1 MEILVLIL
9 LILLVVY
16 ICFSNHKR
24 KLNILNRISNEFG
37 KKPKDFHEEFDMNFV
52 RMYYKARKENENV
65 NESIDEL
72 TWNDLDM
79 DTVFKR
85 TNYTSTTFG
94 ETYLYYKF
102 REVAY
107 DSKKWAITEELIN
120 SLMKNDSLRNSIK
133 LELSKVGKINDERFI
148 NFVYNPDF
156 NKIKGYYKYP
166 LLAVSLVISVLLMFF
181 DNKIGIFGT
190 VFFMCINI
198 LFYQSAKIYLEDN
211 FSVMAYLLNNIK
223 LCQKLSKIK
232 DNDFSKF
239 RLETEKILSNFAKL
253 RKVKRYSF
261 ALSKRGANLFS
272 DIDLVTEYIKM
283 FFMIDIIAY
292 QNIAKILE
300 ENKEYLYLIYD
311 LVAQLD
317 FAVSLSYYRESIDG
331 YVTPEFID
339 KNVMELENIYHPLID
354 NPIKNSITID
364 RNIIFTGSNASGK
377 YTFIKAVALNCILA
391 QSLNMALCSKYRC
404 QFSKVITSMAIRD
417 DILEGDSYFIAEVK
431 SLKRLLDSLNGNI
444 PILAFVDE
452 ILKGTNTIERISASA
467 SVLKYVGR
475 TNARMLVAT
484 HDIELTQMITTGY
497 DNYHFRETIT
507 DTNVLFDYKLKYG
520 PSTTRNAIKLLKV
533 MDFKTSVVNDAN
545 NIYDSFIKSQKW
557 SKV

>member
-52 RMYYKARKENENV
+52 RTYYKARKENENV

-166 LLAVSLVISVLLMFF
+166 LLY
-181 DNKIGIFGT
+181 KYIFHLYHKH
-190 VFFMCINI
+190 I
-198 LFYQSAKIYLEDN
+198 LDLQ
-211 FSVMAYLLNNIK
+211 
-223 LCQKLSKIK
+223 LSKM
-232 DNDFSKF
+232 
-239 RLETEKILSNFAKL
+239 
-253 RKVKRYSF
+253 VC
-261 ALSKRGANLFS
+261 
-272 DIDLVTEYIKM
+272 
-283 FFMIDIIAY
+283 
-292 QNIAKILE
+292 
-300 ENKEYLYLIYD
+300 
-311 LVAQLD
+311 
-317 FAVSLSYYRESIDG
+317 
-331 YVTPEFID
+331 
-339 KNVMELENIYHPLID
+339 HPLCL
-354 NPIKNSITID
+354 
-364 RNIIFTGSNASGK
+364 
-377 YTFIKAVALNCILA
+377 AL
-391 QSLNMALCSKYRC
+391 K
-404 QFSKVITSMAIRD
+404 
-417 DILEGDSYFIAEVK
+417 
-431 SLKRLLDSLNGNI
+431 
-444 PILAFVDE
+444 
-452 ILKGTNTIERISASA
+452 
-467 SVLKYVGR
+467 
-475 TNARMLVAT
+475 
-484 HDIELTQMITTGY
+484 
-497 DNYHFRETIT
+497 
-507 DTNVLFDYKLKYG
+507 
-520 PSTTRNAIKLLKV
+520 PS
-533 MDFKTSVVNDAN
+533 
-545 NIYDSFIKSQKW
+545 
-557 SKV
+557 